1 LSVDR
6 LSRQRENMAKKIL
19 IVDDRL
25 DSVLTYLDAFG
36 SRGYAVLRCSDP
48 NIAQEIFGRENP
60 EVVLLDVRMPGKNG
74 LEVLKEMREK
84 DKSRRA
90 CIIMLSAHGDTQT
103 VVEALRLGAD
113 NFADKTYDAEK
124 LVLVVEKELRTKDL
138 ETELMGLRAGRDGRL
153 HTVDDIIGDSEAIK
167 AVKRQIAD
175 YADADLTVFITGEN
189 GVGKN
194 LVAEALH
201 CQSKRRKR
209 PFKHLLCSGLQPTL
223 VESEL
228 FGYEEGAFTGA
239 NRRKKGAIESA
250 EDGTVFLDEIGAT
263 TPEVQSKLLL
273 LTETGVY
280 SRVGSEGRS
289 QRTDA
294 WFITATNID
303 IPKALQAG
311 QLRQDLFYR
320 LNQAWI
326 HVPALR
332 QRGDDIILL
341 AEHFIRA
348 EAARTGSAEVPLS
361 PKFMDLILGYP
372 WPGNVRQLAAAVR
385 KYVKS
390 GGRDV
395 RVHSPGM
402 PGLEVEQDDGV
413 PFTSDLKVLVGKEIE
428 ATEKKWMLEALR
440 RFGGNRTKA
449 AAWLNISRRS
459 LMYKI
464 KRYGLQGRI

>member
-1 LSVDR
+1 
-6 LSRQRENMAKKIL
+6 MARKVL

-36 SRGYAVLRCSDP
+36 TRGYAVLRCSDSKV
-48 NIAQEIFGRENP
+48 ALEIFERERP
-60 EVVLLDVRMPGKNG
+60 DVVLLDVKMPGKDG
-74 LEVLKEMREK
+74 LAVLKDMREK

-90 CIIMLSAHGDTQT
+90 CIIMLSAHGETQT
-103 VVEALRLGAD
+103 IVEALRLGAD
-113 NFADKTYDAEK
+113 NFADKNYDAEK
-124 LVLVVEKELRTKDL
+124 LVFVVEKELRTKDL
-138 ETELMGLRAGRDGRL
+138 ETELMGFRAGRDGRL
-153 HTVDDIIGDSEAIK
+153 RSVDDIIGESEPIM

-194 LVAEALH
+194 MVAEALH
-201 CQSKRRKR
+201 TGSKRRKK
-209 PFKHLLCSGLQPTL
+209 PFKHLLCTGFQSTL

-239 NRRKKGAIESA
+239 FKRKKGVIESA

-263 TPEVQSKLLL
+263 TPEVQSKLLM

-280 SRVGSEGRS
+280 SKVGSEGRS

-303 IPKALQAG
+303 IPKALQSG

-348 EAARTGSAEVPLS
+348 EAARTASPEVPLS
-361 PKFMDLILGYP
+361 SKFMDLIQGYP
-372 WPGNVRQLAAAVR
+372 WPGNVRQLAGVVR
-385 KYVKS
+385 RYVKS
-390 GGRDV
+390 GGREV
-395 RVHSPGM
+395 RVHSPGIDD
-402 PGLEVEQDDGV
+402 LETEHGTGV
-413 PFTSDLKVLVGKEIE
+413 PFTSDLKILVGKEIE
-428 ATEKKWMLEALR
+428 AVEKKWIMEGLR

-449 AAWLNISRRS
+449 AGWLNISRRN